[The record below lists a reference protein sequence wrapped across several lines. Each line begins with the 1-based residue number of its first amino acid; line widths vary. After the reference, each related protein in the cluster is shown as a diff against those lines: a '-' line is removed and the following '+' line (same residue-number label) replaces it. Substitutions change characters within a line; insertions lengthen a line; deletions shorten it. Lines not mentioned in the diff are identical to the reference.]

1 MAKIGNTQ
9 KAYDFIYQQIL
20 SGTKELGSPISEVEI
35 ATALEMSRS
44 PVREALKLLEMQGI
58 IVHYQNRGTFVT
70 DMSRKD
76 ISEIFQLRRMLELE
90 SLENACKY
98 MDDSVLEELKKNIES
113 LNENS
118 TAQEYYSANTALHQA
133 IVNYSGNSRLVK
145 FYETLSMQIALV
157 NRLSAKLPRH
167 FQESREKHLAI
178 VNAIM
183 ERNLEKASELLR
195 MHLEEVRDKTLT
207 MTL

>member
-9 KAYDFIYQQIL
+9 KAYDYIYQQIL
-20 SGTKELGSPISEVEI
+20 SGAKELGSPISEVEI

-90 SLENACKY
+90 SLINACKY
-98 MDDSVLEELKKNIES
+98 MDDSVLEELKRNIEN

-118 TAQEYYSANTALHQA
+118 TAQEYYTANTALHQA
-133 IVNYSGNSRLVK
+133 IVNYSGNSRIVQ

-178 VNAIM
+178 VNALM
-183 ERNLEKASELLR
+183 DRNLEQASELLKN
-195 MHLEEVRDKTLT
+195 HLEEVRDKTL
-207 MTL
+207 MMYN

>member
-183 ERNLEKASELLR
+183 ERDLEKASELLR

>member
-98 MDDSVLEELKKNIES
+98 MDDSVLEELKKNIEN

-118 TAQEYYSANTALHQA
+118 TAQEYYTANTALHQA

-178 VNAIM
+178 VNALM
-183 ERNLEKASELLR
+183 ERDLEKASELLR
-195 MHLEEVRDKTLT
+195 NHLEEVRDKTMMLYN
-207 MTL
+207 